1 VLFFSLAPTGFLQV
15 DPEEYEVNTTLS
27 ESVRAVERALD
38 VLLCFTRQTPE
49 LSMTQIAEQVGI
61 HKSTV
66 HRLLA
71 TLENKRFVQRNP
83 DTGMYRLGIR
93 LLQMAYLTLEQ
104 NDLRRVA
111 APFMRSLGEQ
121 YQENIHLAV
130 LDDTDVVFMYII
142 ESPQRVKL
150 AAAIGQRLP
159 AFATASGKAL
169 LAFMPEKMVRS
180 IIDRGMPQFTPYTH
194 ISPNTFLEDIESIKE
209 QGFAI
214 SEHEYEEEINAVAA
228 PIFDLDGQPIASVA
242 VAGPA
247 YRLTRERMVEIGPLV
262 VTTARQITQEITMA
276 AIPLVHSA
284 GGEPGTI

>member
-1 VLFFSLAPTGFLQV
+1 M
-15 DPEEYEVNTTLS
+15 S
-27 ESVRAVERALD
+27 ESVRAVDRALD
-38 VLLCFTRQTPE
+38 VLLCFTRQAPE

-111 APFMRSLGEQ
+111 TPFLRRLGEQ
-121 YQENIHLAV
+121 YQENIHLAA
-130 LDDTDVVFMYII
+130 LDDIDVIFMYII

-159 AFATASGKAL
+159 AFATASGKAI
-169 LAFMPEKMVRS
+169 LAFMPEKIVRR
-180 IIDRGMPQFTPYTH
+180 ILDRGMPQLTPYTQ
-194 ISPNTFLEDIESIKE
+194 ISQDNFFRDIESIKE

-214 SEHEYEEEINAVAA
+214 SEQEFEEEINAVAA
-228 PIFDLDGQPIASVA
+228 PILDFEGQPIASIA

-247 YRLTRERMVEIGPLV
+247 YRLTHKRMIEIGPIV
-262 VTTARQITQEITMA
+262 VATARQITREI
-276 AIPLVHSA
+276 AIGAMPLVNSA
-284 GGEPGTI
+284 INKPVPIEHDK

>member
-1 VLFFSLAPTGFLQV
+1 M
-15 DPEEYEVNTTLS
+15 
-27 ESVRAVERALD
+27 R
-38 VLLCFTRQTPE
+38 
-49 LSMTQIAEQVGI
+49 I

-71 TLENKRFVQRNP
+71 TLENKRFVQRDP
-83 DTGMYRLGIR
+83 DTGAHLLGIR

-111 APFMRSLGEQ
+111 APFLRSLGEQ

-130 LDDTDVVFMYII
+130 QDDIDVVLLYII

-159 AFATASGKAL
+159 AFATASGKAI
-169 LAFMPEKMVRS
+169 LAFLSEEMVRR
-180 IIDRGMPQFTPYTH
+180 IMDRGMPQLTPYTKN
-194 ISPNTFLEDIESIKE
+194 SPTTFFKDLHSIKE

-214 SEHEYEEEINAVAA
+214 SEQEYEEEINAVAA
-228 PIFDLDGQPIASVA
+228 PIFDLEGQPIASVA

-247 YRLTRERMVEIGPLV
+247 YRLTRERMIEIGPV
-262 VTTARQITQEITMA
+262 VVATARQITQDIILA
-276 AIPLVHSA
+276 AIPLVNSA
-284 GGEPGTI
+284 VDGPVTT

>member
-1 VLFFSLAPTGFLQV
+1 
-15 DPEEYEVNTTLS
+15 LS
-27 ESVRAVERALD
+27 DSVRAVERALD
-38 VLLCFTRQTPE
+38 VLLCFSRQTPE

-83 DTGMYRLGIR
+83 DTGMYQLGIR

-111 APFMRSLGEQ
+111 APFLRSLGEL

-169 LAFMPEKMVRS
+169 LAFMPEKMVRR
-180 IIDRGMPQFTPYTH
+180 ILDRGMPQFTPHTQ
-194 ISPNTFLEDIESIKE
+194 ISSSMFFEDIDFIKE
-209 QGFAI
+209 QGFAT
-214 SEHEYEEEINAVAA
+214 SEQEYEEEINAVAA
-228 PIFDLDGQPIASVA
+228 PIFDLEGQPIASIA

-247 YRLTRERMVEIGPLV
+247 YRLTRERMIEIGPNV
-262 VTTARQITQEITMA
+262 VATAKQITQEITMA
-276 AIPLVHSA
+276 AIPLDNSVIDGLVTRGNSK
-284 GGEPGTI
+284 